1 MDLIKNFLNSL
12 LNMVPDILFAIIL
25 LVIAF
30 VAAKLVKSLVK
41 KLLDLVKAEKLL
53 KKLGIKEDSVDSIKA
68 FIAKLAYFITFLLF
82 LPGVLDKLGMQS
94 VSAPITGISNDFL
107 SFIPKLVAAAIILF
121 VGIFIANIVKDL
133 LLPLL
138 KATKIDAL
146 QEKTGIKASEK
157 TSFSSI
163 ITNVIYG
170 FILLVVITSAL
181 DQLGIASISGPTNA
195 IVSTIFAIIPNIL
208 GAIIIIAIGIFI
220 AGLVAGLLES
230 LLAGIGADSI
240 IEKITGNS
248 EKKIALSKILSA
260 VVKYLIIVIFLI
272 QGINILDLPVLTNI
286 GATILGYVPTALS
299 IALILA
305 IGIFAANTAENA
317 IAKKF
322 PNAKGSAFIVKIAIY
337 VVLAF
342 LCLSQLGIAT
352 AIVESTFILII
363 AAVCIAFAISFGIG
377 GRNFAANTLEKLE
390 KKIDT
395 NSDDKAE

>member
-1 MDLIKNFLNSL
+1 MLNESQNRSNDSENLAFSEDSLQRYVKIKKINFLKRLGVLVVLWSL
-12 LNMVPDILFAIIL
+12 IVAYFVLPISKVGTPSLEGNKNLTINDIID
-25 LVIAF
+25 IAGVRSTDYLWENNTAEQVERLSKHPLIEDVEISVNIF
-30 VAAKLVKSLVK
+30 GVHIEIKEKYPLARIQASINCDDIACYNYYLSDLSLISGETVFQSK
-41 KLLDLVKAEKLL
+41 PL
-53 KKLGIKEDSVDSIKA
+53 KKA
-68 FIAKLAYFITFLLF
+68 
-82 LPGVLDKLGMQS
+82 
-94 VSAPITGISNDFL
+94 ITGMRN
-107 SFIPKLVAAAIILF
+107 
-121 VGIFIANIVKDL
+121 
-133 LLPLL
+133 
-138 KATKIDAL
+138 
-146 QEKTGIKASEK
+146 
-157 TSFSSI
+157 
-163 ITNVIYG
+163 
-170 FILLVVITSAL
+170 
-181 DQLGIASISGPTNA
+181 
-195 IVSTIFAIIPNIL
+195 
-208 GAIIIIAIGIFI
+208 
-220 AGLVAGLLES
+220 
-230 LLAGIGADSI
+230 
-240 IEKITGNS
+240 
-248 EKKIALSKILSA
+248 
-260 VVKYLIIVIFLI
+260 
-272 QGINILDLPVLTNI
+272 LPVLTNI